1 MKPEK
6 STSKLLEVKKAQ
18 EIIFSNFSN
27 LNSIDLPLI
36 DSQNYVLSKD
46 IFAPFNLPAKD
57 NSAMDGFAI
66 KYKDIIDNKITELK
80 VVGRVGAENKSEAYL
95 NKGQAIRI
103 MTGGEIPK
111 GADSVVPF
119 ENTDS
124 GPMRGLNYPKKV
136 TINTPVN
143 LGDNIREAGL
153 DYKKGSLVLKAGHLL
168 NPPSLGV
175 LASFGINNVP
185 VIRKPVIS
193 VISTGNEVVMPGDE
207 RKPGQIYDSNSF
219 IISSA
224 IKESGGEVNLLNI
237 VGDRK
242 EDIESAILSCRNSDL
257 IISIGG
263 VSKGDFDL
271 IKDVLLEKGEINF
284 WGINMKPGK
293 PLAFGRLNLEGE
305 NVFQIGLPGNPVSA
319 YVCFELF
326 VRPIILK
333 MMGANDIM
341 RKKIKA
347 KLTND
352 ITNTDGR
359 RMYTRV
365 KILEENN
372 EFIAEIYNNQNSNI
386 LSSLVF
392 ADGLAIC
399 PEDCKVIKSGDE
411 TEVILLEG

>member
-1 MKPEK
+1 
-6 STSKLLEVKKAQ
+6 
-18 EIIFSNFSN
+18 
-27 LNSIDLPLI
+27 
-36 DSQNYVLSKD
+36 
-46 IFAPFNLPAKD
+46 
-57 NSAMDGFAI
+57 
-66 KYKDIIDNKITELK
+66 
-80 VVGRVGAENKSEAYL
+80 
-95 NKGQAIRI
+95 
-103 MTGGEIPK
+103 
-111 GADSVVPF
+111 
-119 ENTDS
+119 
-124 GPMRGLNYPKKV
+124 
-136 TINTPVN
+136 
-143 LGDNIREAGL
+143 
-153 DYKKGSLVLKAGHLL
+153 
-168 NPPSLGV
+168 
-175 LASFGINNVP
+175 
-185 VIRKPVIS
+185 
-193 VISTGNEVVMPGDE
+193 MPGDE

-305 NVFQIGLPGNPVSA
+305 DVFQIGLPGNPVSA

>member
-1 MKPEK
+1 MKRDK
-6 STSKLLEVKKAQ
+6 SPSELLEVKKAQ
-18 EIIFSNFSN
+18 ETIFSNFSQ
-27 LNSIDLPLI
+27 LNSVEVPLI
-36 DSQNYVLSKD
+36 DSQNFVLSKD
-46 IFAPFNLPAKD
+46 ILAPFHLPEKD
-57 NSAMDGFAI
+57 NSAMDGFAV
-66 KYKDIIDNKITELK
+66 KHKDITDKKVTELK
-80 VVGRVGAENKSEAYL
+80 VIGRVGAENKSETHL
-95 NKGQAIRI
+95 NNGQAIRI

-111 GADSVVPF
+111 GADCVVPF
-119 ENTDS
+119 ENTNS
-124 GPMRGLNYPKKV
+124 GPIRGFEYPNKV
-136 TINTPVN
+136 IINIPVN
-143 LGDNIREAGL
+143 LGDNIRKAGL
-153 DYKKGSLVLKAGHLL
+153 DYKKGSLVLKAGSLL
-168 NPPSLGV
+168 TPPSLGV
-175 LASFGINNVP
+175 IASFGISNVP
-185 VIRKPVIS
+185 VIRKPIIS
-193 VISTGNEVVMPGDE
+193 VISTGNEVVMPGYD

-219 IISSA
+219 TISSA
-224 IKESGGEVNLLNI
+224 IKEAGGEVNLLNI
-237 VGDRK
+237 VGDTK

-293 PLAFGRLNLEGE
+293 PLAFGSLNLEGY

-333 MMGANDIM
+333 MLGANNIM

-347 KLTND
+347 KLTKDIVNND
-352 ITNTDGR
+352 GK
-359 RMYTRV
+359 RMYIRV
-365 KILEENN
+365 KISEESN

-399 PEDCKVIKSGDE
+399 PEDCKVIKSGE
-411 TEVILLEG
+411 ELEVILLRG

>member
-6 STSKLLEVKKAQ
+6 SSSKLLEVKKAQ
-18 EIIFSNFSN
+18 EIIFSNFSK
-27 LNSIDLPLI
+27 LDSIDMPLI
-36 DSQNYVLSKD
+36 DSQNFVLSKD
-46 IFAPFNLPAKD
+46 IVAPFDLPEKD
-57 NSAMDGFAI
+57 NSAMDGFAV
-66 KYKDIIDNKITELK
+66 KHEDIIDKKITELE
-80 VVGRVGAENKSEAYL
+80 VIGRVGAENRSEIFL
-95 NKGQAIRI
+95 NTGQAIRI

-111 GADSVVPF
+111 GADSVIPF

-124 GPMRGLNYPKKV
+124 GPMRGLDYPKKV
-136 TINTPVN
+136 TINASVN
-143 LGDNIREAGL
+143 LGDNIRKAGL
-153 DYKKGSLVLKAGHLL
+153 DYKKDSLVLRAGALL
-168 NPPSLGV
+168 TPPALGV
-175 LASFGINNVP
+175 IASFGISNVP

-193 VISTGNEVVMPGDE
+193 VISTGNEVVMPGDD

-224 IKESGGEVNLLNI
+224 IKEAGGEVNLLNI

-242 EDIESAILSCRNSDL
+242 EDIESAILSCSMSDL

-293 PLAFGRLNLEGE
+293 PLAFGSLNLEE
-305 NVFQIGLPGNPVSA
+305 DNVFQIGLPGNPVSA

-333 MMGANDIM
+333 MKGVQEIM
-341 RKKIKA
+341 RRKIKA
-347 KLTND
+347 RVTED
-352 ITNTDGR
+352 IVNYDGR

-365 KILEENN
+365 KIFEKDN

-399 PEDCKVIKSGDE
+399 TEDCKVVKSGNE
-411 TEVILLEG
+411 LEVILLRG

>member
-1 MKPEK
+1 MKSEK
-6 STSKLLEVKKAQ
+6 SPSKLLEVKKAQ
-18 EIIFSNFSN
+18 EIIFSNFSK
-27 LNSIDLPLI
+27 LDSIDMPLI
-36 DSQNYVLSKD
+36 DSQNFVLSKD
-46 IFAPFNLPAKD
+46 IVAPFDLPEKD
-57 NSAMDGFAI
+57 NSAMDGFAV
-66 KYKDIIDNKITELK
+66 KHEDIIDKKITELE
-80 VVGRVGAENKSEAYL
+80 VIGRVGAENKSEIFL
-95 NKGQAIRI
+95 NTGQAIRI

-111 GADSVVPF
+111 GADSVIPF

-124 GPMRGLNYPKKV
+124 GPMRGLDYPKKV
-136 TINTPVN
+136 TINAPVN
-143 LGDNIREAGL
+143 LGDNIRKAGL
-153 DYKKGSLVLKAGHLL
+153 DYKKDSLVLRAGALL
-168 NPPSLGV
+168 TPPVLGV
-175 LASFGINNVP
+175 IASFGISNAS

-193 VISTGNEVVMPGDE
+193 VISTGNEVVMPGDD

-224 IKESGGEVNLLNI
+224 IKEAGGAVNLLNI

-242 EDIESAILSCRNSDL
+242 EDIESAILSCRTSDL

-293 PLAFGRLNLEGE
+293 PLAFGSLNLEGG

-333 MMGANDIM
+333 MKGFQEIM
-341 RKKIKA
+341 RRKIKA
-347 KLTND
+347 RVTED
-352 ITNTDGR
+352 IVNYDGR

-365 KILEENN
+365 KILERDN
-372 EFIAEIYNNQNSNI
+372 EFIAQIYNNQNSNI

-399 PEDCKVIKSGDE
+399 PEDCKVVKSGNE
-411 TEVILLEG
+411 LEVILLRG